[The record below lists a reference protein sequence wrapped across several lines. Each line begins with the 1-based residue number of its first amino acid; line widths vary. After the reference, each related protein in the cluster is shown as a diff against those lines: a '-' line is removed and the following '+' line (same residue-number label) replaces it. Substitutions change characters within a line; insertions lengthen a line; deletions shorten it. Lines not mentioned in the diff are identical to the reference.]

1 MIKSADDDVEQK
13 KKKHVVGL
21 HNNELLFLQSTKNEI
36 KNAKY
41 FSKIHMKHVF

>member
-13 KKKHVVGL
+13 TKKHVVGL
-21 HNNELLFLQSTKNEI
+21 HNNELFLQSTKNEI